1 MASIF
6 GLLHFVQ
13 LACIKFDSTSI
24 SAEPGLDLLRQE
36 DHVVQ
41 TAAPSLRTACKGF
54 HQLRNDE
61 HNNFDRVGN
70 NIRLANCPTSQKS

>member
-41 TAAPSLRTACKGF
+41 TAAPSIEDSMQGSP
-54 HQLRNDE
+54 
-61 HNNFDRVGN
+61 
-70 NIRLANCPTSQKS
+70 LAAK